1 VNVALRAEWVKART
15 LASNFWLL
23 AGVVVATCAISILVA
38 ATTKCS
44 AVSCTDPAKAS
55 LSGVYLGQAA
65 VAVLGVL
72 TVSGEYANGMIHLTL
87 AAMPRRTP
95 VLAAKAIV
103 LGGLILVA
111 GTVAVL
117 ICQLAGGP
125 LLAGNGFGHAGLLTS
140 PAALR
145 AAGGTV
151 LYLMLIGLLS
161 LGIGTLVRDAGVAV
175 GGVLALL
182 FLFPIVAHF
191 TDGTWPRHLEQIAPM
206 TAGLAIQDTVGL
218 ASQPIG
224 PWAGLGVLA
233 AWAAGALLAG
243 ALALHFRD
251 A

>member
-1 VNVALRAEWVKART
+1 VSAVVRAEWTKVRT
-15 LASNFWLL
+15 LAGNFWLL

-44 AVSCTDPAKAS
+44 AVSCGDPAKAS
-55 LSGVYLGQAA
+55 LAGVYLGQAV

-72 TVSGEYANGMIHLTL
+72 AVSGEYANGMIHLTL

-103 LGGLILVA
+103 LSGLILAA
-111 GTVAVL
+111 GALAVL
-117 ICQLAGGP
+117 ICSAVGDP
-125 LLAGNGFGHAGLLTS
+125 LLAHDGYGHAAFTGWTT
-140 PAALR
+140 LR

-151 LYLMLIGLLS
+151 LYLVLIGLLS
-161 LGIGTLVRDAGVAV
+161 LGIATAVRDAGTAV
-175 GGVLALL
+175 GLVLALL
-182 FLFPIVAHF
+182 FLFPVIAHF
-191 TDGTWPRHLEQIAPM
+191 TGPTWQWHLEQIAPM
-206 TAGLAIQDTVGL
+206 SAGLAIQDTIDL

-233 AWAAGALLAG
+233 AWSAGSLLLG
-243 ALALHFRD
+243 GGLLRWRD

>member
-1 VNVALRAEWVKART
+1 MSTVLRAEWVKART

-23 AGVVVATCAISILVA
+23 AGVVVATCAVSILVA
-38 ATTKCS
+38 ATTRCS

-117 ICQLAGGP
+117 ICELAGGP
-125 LLAGNGFGHAGLLTS
+125 LLARNGFGHAGLLTS

-151 LYLMLIGLLS
+151 LYLVLIGWLS
-161 LGIGTLVRDAGVAV
+161 LGIAALVREAAVAV

-182 FLFPIVAHF
+182 FLFPVFAHF
-191 TDGTWPRHLEQIAPM
+191 TDPSWQRHLEQIAPM

-233 AWAAGALLAG
+233 AWAFSALLLG
-243 ALALHFRD
+243 GLVLSLRD